1 MTSIEIPIKKGGR
14 KMKMFKAAVL
24 VLFSFMLVLSGTT
37 VSGTEQK
44 TKELEIHELF
54 NGKEGTM
61 VLKNLKTD
69 KTYVYNQK
77 RSTKRLTPES
87 TFKVANALIGLQTNA
102 VRDEYEVK
110 RWDGVVREYE
120 TWNRDHSLAS
130 AMRESAIWFYQ
141 DMARDI
147 GETRM
152 QEYINR
158 MEYGT
163 EDISG
168 GIDLF
173 WLDSSL
179 KISAVEQVDFIER
192 LVHEKLPF
200 GENYQKTVK
209 RMMIQ
214 DDEDTY
220 TLHGKT
226 GTRLSDLGLGWYIG
240 FVETKKD
247 TWAFAVNINGSGTE
261 AKEIAIKTLSQQN
274 IIKIE

>member
-1 MTSIEIPIKKGGR
+1 
-14 KMKMFKAAVL
+14 MFKAAVL

-37 VSGTEQK
+37 VSGAEQK
-44 TKELEIHELF
+44 TKELEIQELF

-87 TFKVANALIGLQTNA
+87 TFKVANALMGLQTNA

-110 RWDGVVREYE
+110 RWDGVVREFE

-158 MEYGT
+158 MEYGNK
-163 EDISG
+163 DISG

-200 GENYQKTVK
+200 GEKHQKTVK